1 MQEMS
6 KIIANEENKDN
17 HRKWGKFRQIIENE
31 EHEENHEEW
40 RIQKIIQN
48 EGNDKNQTK
57 LEKS

>member
-1 MQEMS
+1 M
-6 KIIANEENKDN
+6 KIKRESWENKDN

>member
-1 MQEMS
+1 MQDMS
-6 KIIANEENKDN
+6 KIIENEENKDN